1 MNIVN
6 VFLGSSFKLMYARKR
21 VGNLIRRLNDKWM
34 ERGVR
39 VCLKI
44 WEDFRTEY
52 EDKSKQDEYI
62 DELVT
67 PSQICVFMYDDCI
80 NPYTEKE
87 LNAKIAQDVSQVHVL
102 HIPSKEGLWHEAKE
116 VESKLQ
122 GMQLNVT
129 EAKEIKLI
137 DGIISTLVE
146 DYIKSKG
153 WENGKMSQMRQK
165 TFYTTIPSDL
175 QMEENEFED
184 SIRVVDDLSQE
195 ILHTRCILF
204 PKQEKNLLNATDHY
218 IPFMKREA
226 SLNDLKE
233 FQHAMDLQHASNQKK
248 PTITLFTKGAIFS
261 NNAQVANLLNGKDLF
276 SVSVRNYDTVKWR
289 ILLWM
294 LHQQTGF
301 MPSSAMGEF
310 LFKDKYLYLYN
321 KPIIPLTIVDKSG
334 EAEKIEKELTNKRV
348 ELSHLS
354 GLMDRNSVRKYNQ
367 LEAEKDFLEKKLLM
381 TMIKVIS
388 DWIFEEVCFNDG
400 ESVDIN
406 INSFEQKVALQGTML
421 EDSLHKTDKIID
433 NLIKS
438 FKELDDQEK
447 KLDNDLSTENKS
459 QVISIATKIKDIR
472 IKKETILRTMA
483 RNHIANPLSLLNN
496 QLYTVA
502 LFDKFLTTNSQLK
515 EEDDL
520 YHRILCDADEF
531 SYKSPQIEI
540 VRLNYG
546 NALSRKNDL
555 LGAYELYTKAIE
567 NLRHFS
573 DDNKNIREVKT
584 HVYITTIQSLAS
596 VDLKR
601 KEIHVLLGEL
611 KDLIADWKKANY
623 DCRVLEGAFQAT
635 FLRTVKA
642 NFVSSWHIA
651 EDAYSF
657 FIDLDNHNDIPIE
670 DELYHDAFCYLPIII
685 AGYYIDRIDEWINN
699 EESYKYYSRCV
710 DLCNRAIVNAQKL
723 ADWDNVMS
731 MEMLGRAYHQ
741 LGFLHANYHNIHF
754 WNVARNHYDKAYEIR
769 KWLST
774 VTLDASDEANLA
786 ETSINFGALYLLFG
800 QAVNSKQIGVKLRNG
815 TNVDLFAIAMDY
827 AQKAVD
833 IYGKL
838 IRVGEEESELCYYR
852 AIQLK
857 GSIHY
862 EYGKVGYPEA
872 NFQEGIKL
880 LKEAY
885 KWHKMHPQN
894 TYSDTFEGVAGLIL
908 RREGLI
914 N

>member
-1 MNIVN
+1 
-6 VFLGSSFKLMYARKR
+6 
-21 VGNLIRRLNDKWM
+21 M

-62 DELVT
+62 DELVI

-102 HIPSKEGLWHEAKE
+102 HIPSKEGQWHEAK
-116 VESKLQ
+116 VVDSKLQ
-122 GMQLNVT
+122 GVQLSVT
-129 EAKEIKLI
+129 EIKEIKRI

-153 WENGKMSQMRQK
+153 WENGKMSQIQQK

-184 SIRVVDDLSQE
+184 VIRVVDDLCQE
-195 ILHTRCILF
+195 MLHTRCILF
-204 PKQEKNLLNATDHY
+204 PKQKINLLNATDHY
-218 IPFMKREA
+218 IPFMKRVA
-226 SLNDLKE
+226 SIDDLKE
-233 FQHAMDLQHASNQKK
+233 FQQAMDLQHASNQKK
-248 PTITLFTKGAIFS
+248 PAITLFTKGAIFS
-261 NNAQVANLLNGKDLF
+261 NNAQVADLLNGKDLF
-276 SVSVRNYDTVKWR
+276 SVTVRNYDTVKWR

-334 EAEKIEKELTNKRV
+334 EAEEIEKELTAKRV
-348 ELSHLS
+348 ELSQLS
-354 GLMDRNSVRKYNQ
+354 GLMDCNSVREYNQ
-367 LEAEKDFLEKKLLM
+367 KEAEKDFLEKKLLM

-388 DWIFEEVCFNDG
+388 DWIFEDVCFNDG
-400 ESVDIN
+400 ESVDTDIN
-406 INSFEQKVALQGTML
+406 GFEQKVALQGVML
-421 EDSLHKTDKIID
+421 EESLHKTDKIIES
-433 NLIKS
+433 LTKS
-438 FKELDDQEK
+438 FKELDNEEK
-447 KLDNDLSTENKS
+447 NLDKDLATENKS
-459 QVISIATKIKDIR
+459 QAVSIATKIKDIR

-502 LFDKFLTTNSQLK
+502 LFDKFLTINSQLK

-555 LGAYELYTKAIE
+555 LGAYQLYTKAIE

-611 KDLIADWKKANY
+611 RDLIADWKKADY

-635 FLRTVKA
+635 CLRTVIA
-642 NFVSSWHIA
+642 DFASSCHIA
-651 EDAYSF
+651 EGAYVF
-657 FIDLDNHNDIPIE
+657 FINLDSHNDIPIE
-670 DELYHDAFCYLPIII
+670 DELYYDAFCYLPIII
-685 AGYYIDRIDEWINN
+685 AGYYIDRIDEWIDN
-699 EESYKYYSRCV
+699 EKSNKYFSRCV
-710 DLCNRAIVNAQKL
+710 DLCNRAIVNARNL
-723 ADWDNVMS
+723 ADWDNIMS

-741 LGFLHANYHNIHF
+741 LGFLHANYHDIHF
-754 WNVARNHYDKAYEIR
+754 WIVARKHYDKAYEIR
-769 KWLST
+769 KWLSA
-774 VTLDASDEANLA
+774 VTLDASDDANLA
-786 ETSINFGALYLLFG
+786 ETSVNFGALYLQLG
-800 QAVNSKQIGVKLRNG
+800 HAVNSKQIVVKSNNG
-815 TNVDLFAIAMDY
+815 ANVDLFAIAMDY

-838 IRVGEEESELCYYR
+838 IRIGEEESELCYYR

-914 N
+914 K